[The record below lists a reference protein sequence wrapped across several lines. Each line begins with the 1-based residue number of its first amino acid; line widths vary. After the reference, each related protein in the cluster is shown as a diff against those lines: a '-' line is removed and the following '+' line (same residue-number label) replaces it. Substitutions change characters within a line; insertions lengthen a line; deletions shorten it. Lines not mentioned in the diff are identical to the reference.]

1 MLIDRN
7 QCVPE
12 RWGGVGRSVVPERQ
26 EALFTVSSTSL
37 WGARS
42 IKLRN
47 RQGRRLVR
55 MVYKTIVYIRNP

>member
-12 RWGGVGRSVVPERQ
+12 RWWWG
-26 EALFTVSSTSL
+26 LFTVSSTSL

-47 RQGRRLVR
+47 RQGRRLMR

>member
-1 MLIDRN
+1 MVQAIKKEWQEESVCLLTGINAFRK
-7 QCVPE
+7 
-12 RWGGVGRSVVPERQ
+12 GGG
-26 EALFTVSSTSL
+26 
-37 WGARS
+37 GARS

>member
-12 RWGGVGRSVVPERQ
+12 RWGGE
-26 EALFTVSSTSL
+26 